1 MFDVCHMG
9 EIHFRGARAAEA
21 IQRLVTNDIGRLAD
35 GRALYTVA
43 CLPTGGIVDDL
54 IVYRISA
61 THYLIVVNAGNLEKD
76 RAWFFEHA
84 RALCDVTDA
93 SAETG
98 LIAFQGPGAKHA
110 LQPLTKLGL
119 GDLASF
125 AYVDRCEIAGVQASI
140 ARTGYTG
147 EDGFE
152 IFCAAKDAATLWD
165 APARGR
171 GAESAASRA
180 GLGARDTLRLE
191 ARLPLYGNDLD
202 ETTTPLEAGLGW
214 VVKLD
219 GADFIGREALRA
231 QRASGVQ
238 RKLCG
243 FVMTGRGIARHGY
256 PLFDGEGRPSGTTTS
271 GGPAPTLGKNIG
283 LGYLAGG
290 ARSRRRAHLGRL
302 PGQARRR
309 RSGQRSVLQARK
321 SMSAQQYPDDLY
333 YTKDHEWARLEDRD
347 GQKFA
352 TIGVTRFAVDQLGDV
367 TQVDLPKEGESLKQ
381 AEVVRLRRVGQG
393 GLRICS
399 RRCRARSS
407 RSTRRSATR
416 PSTSTKIRTT
426 RAG

>member
-1 MFDVCHMG
+1 MFPYPFVVTLCSLLRRVTDSSGTRSLAGDSWRGSLEFARPFFQDVAAMQRTPLYESHLRLGAKMVDFGGWAMPVSYPGGIIDEHRATRQAVGVFDVCHMG

-21 IQRLVTNDIGRLAD
+21 VQRLITNDVGRLAD

-43 CLPTGGIVDDL
+43 CLPTGGIIDDL

-84 RALCDVTDA
+84 RPLCDVTDA

-125 AYVDRCEIAGVQASI
+125 AFVNSCEIAGVAASI

-152 IFCAAKDAATLWD
+152 IFCDAKQAATLWD
-165 APARGR
+165 RLI
-171 GAESAASRA
+171 EAAAGIGGKPA

-219 GADFIGREALRA
+219 GGEFIGREALRA
-231 QRASGVQ
+231 QSASGVK

-283 LGYLAGG
+283 LGYLPAGLD
-290 ARSRRRAHLGRL
+290 RAGERI
-302 PGQARRR
+302 
-309 RSGQRSVLQARK
+309 SVDCRGK
-321 SMSAQQYPDDLY
+321 
-333 YTKDHEWARLEDRD
+333 R
-347 GQKFA
+347 
-352 TIGVTRFAVDQLGDV
+352 VD
-367 TQVDLPKEGESLKQ
+367 
-381 AEVVRLRRVGQG
+381 AEVVKGPFYKRG
-393 GLRICS
+393 
-399 RRCRARSS
+399 RA
-407 RSTRRSATR
+407 
-416 PSTSTKIRTT
+416 
-426 RAG
+426 

>member
-1 MFDVCHMG
+1 MQRTPLYEAHLRLGAKMVDFGGWAMPVSYPGGIIDEHRATRQAVGVFDVCHMG

-21 IQRLVTNDIGRLAD
+21 VQQLCSNDVGRLTD

-43 CLPTGGIVDDL
+43 CLPSGGIVDDL

-61 THYLIVVNAGNLEKD
+61 THYLTVVNAANLDKD
-76 RAWFFEHA
+76 RAWFVEQA
-84 RALCDVTDA
+84 SALCDVVDA

-125 AYVDRCEIAGVQASI
+125 AFVQSCEIAGLPASI

-152 IFCAAKDAATLWD
+152 IFCAAKDAPALWD
-165 APARGR
+165 RLL
-171 GAESAASRA
+171 EAAAGIGGKPA

-219 GADFIGREALRA
+219 GAEFIGRQALRA
-231 QRASGVQ
+231 QKSSGLK

-243 FVMTGRGIARHGY
+243 FEMLGRGIARHGY
-256 PLFDGEGRPSGTTTS
+256 PLFDGEGHPSGTTTS

-283 LGYLAGG
+283 LGYLA
-290 ARSRRRAHLGRL
+290 AELDRAGTRI
-302 PGQARRR
+302 
-309 RSGQRSVLQARK
+309 SVDCRGK
-321 SMSAQQYPDDLY
+321 
-333 YTKDHEWARLEDRD
+333 R
-347 GQKFA
+347 
-352 TIGVTRFAVDQLGDV
+352 VD
-367 TQVDLPKEGESLKQ
+367 
-381 AEVVRLRRVGQG
+381 AEVVKGPFYKRGK
-393 GLRICS
+393 
-399 RRCRARSS
+399 A
-407 RSTRRSATR
+407 
-416 PSTSTKIRTT
+416 
-426 RAG
+426 